1 MVKNK
6 DGFIFAYYT
15 LLKSKDLEEGIL
27 RNYDEKRDF
36 VRVAVDSAISYGT
49 PDDMDDDVAVETLLD
64 QRAVL
69 KNLSGRGLMFIA
81 ENEVEKESL
90 LDIKVVPSNDL
101 TKPLHARVRV
111 VRVMKQRHGDGFE
124 VGAVIQSM
132 LDD

>member
-1 MVKNK
+1 M
-6 DGFIFAYYT
+6 
-15 LLKSKDLEEGIL
+15 

-36 VRVAVDSAISYGT
+36 VRVALDSAISFGM
-49 PDDMDDDVAVETLLD
+49 PDDMDDDVAIETLLD
-64 QRAVL
+64 QHAIL

-101 TKPLHARVRV
+101 TRPLHARVRV

>member
-1 MVKNK
+1 M
-6 DGFIFAYYT
+6 
-15 LLKSKDLEEGIL
+15 

-36 VRVAVDSAISYGT
+36 VRVALDSEISFGKL
-49 PDDMDDDVAVETLLD
+49 DDVDGDIAVDTLLD
-64 QRAVL
+64 QQAVL

-81 ENEVEKESL
+81 ENEIEKESVI
-90 LDIKVVPSNDL
+90 DIKVSPENDL
-101 TKPLHARVRV
+101 TRPLHARVRV

>member
-1 MVKNK
+1 
-6 DGFIFAYYT
+6 
-15 LLKSKDLEEGIL
+15 L

-36 VRVAVDSAISYGT
+36 VRVALDSAISYGML
-49 PDDMDDDVAVETLLD
+49 DDVDEDVAVGTVLD
-64 QRAVL
+64 QQAVL

-81 ENEVEKESL
+81 DNEIEKESVI
-90 LDIKVVPSNDL
+90 DIKVAPANDL

-124 VGAVIQSM
+124 VGGVIQSM

>member
-1 MVKNK
+1 M
-6 DGFIFAYYT
+6 
-15 LLKSKDLEEGIL
+15 

-64 QRAVL
+64 QQAIL

>member
-1 MVKNK
+1 MR
-6 DGFIFAYYT
+6 
-15 LLKSKDLEEGIL
+15 S
-27 RNYDEKRDF
+27 YDEKRDF

-49 PDDMDDDVAVETLLD
+49 PDDMDDDVTVETLLD
-64 QRAVL
+64 QQAVL

-101 TKPLHARVRV
+101 TQPLHARVRV

>member
-1 MVKNK
+1 M
-6 DGFIFAYYT
+6 
-15 LLKSKDLEEGIL
+15 

-36 VRVAVDSAISYGT
+36 VRVAVDSAISFGT
-49 PDDMDDDVAVETLLD
+49 ADDMDDDVAIETLLD
-64 QRAVL
+64 QQAVL

-81 ENEVEKESL
+81 DNEVKKESL
-90 LDIKVVPSNDL
+90 LDIKVVPSNEL